1 MIDNGYK
8 CHSVIINGI
17 YNSKMLKT
25 MEEVN
30 YKQKMKNCMF
40 LILVALIVSCSNHQL
55 TESVSEVMSET
66 LVDEK
71 TKANA
76 EFNALMDKARWG
88 DGQAFLKLADCYK
101 DGIGVKPDLLEMF
114 CMAMQAQ
121 DFGALP
127 NVDDYI
133 FSFSEKSDMKTI
145 VEYISKMNGDMK
157 ESKDSIMTIL
167 NEMDNPDALALYA
180 YACILSG
187 DSIEGNAMIRQAA
200 EKGSNFAVLMDVA
213 PFLQDDVKPNIDKLL
228 QIADRAPVVY
238 NILGKIYSKPDE
250 NGFVDNK
257 RAAYYYKKADEH
269 ALLSRHGAWW
279 LLDYYND
286 NGDVQLTDDDVKRLE
301 ILARPLFEDE
311 ALEVDSLSVDS
322 VVVE

>member
-1 MIDNGYK
+1 
-8 CHSVIINGI
+8 
-17 YNSKMLKT
+17 

-55 TESVSEVMSET
+55 TESVFEVMPET
-66 LVDEK
+66 VVDEK

-101 DGIGVKPDLLEMF
+101 DGIGVKPDLLGMF

-121 DFGALP
+121 DFGAIP

-157 ESKDSIMTIL
+157 ESKDSIIMTIL

-187 DSIEGNAMIRQAA
+187 DSIEGYAMIRQAA
-200 EKGSNFAVLMDVA
+200 EKGSNFALLMDAA
-213 PFLQDDVKPNIDKLL
+213 PFWQDEVIPDIDKLH
-228 QIADRAPVVY
+228 QIADRAPAVY

-250 NGFVDNK
+250 NGFVDCK
-257 RAAYYYKKADEH
+257 QAAYYYKKADEH
-269 ALLSRHGAWW
+269 AFLSRHGAWW
-279 LLDYYND
+279 LLDYNND
-286 NGDVQLTDDDVKRLE
+286 NGDVKLSDDDVKRLE

-311 ALEVDSLSVDS
+311 AFEVDSLSVDS